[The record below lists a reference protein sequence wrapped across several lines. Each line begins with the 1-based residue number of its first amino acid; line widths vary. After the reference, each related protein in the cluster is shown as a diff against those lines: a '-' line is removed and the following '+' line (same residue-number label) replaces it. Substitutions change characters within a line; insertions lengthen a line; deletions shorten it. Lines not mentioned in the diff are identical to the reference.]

1 MIALLGITNNHVVS
15 APLSEPMMVELEKLN
30 NLLASFLKYAN
41 DGDNEL
47 F

>member
-30 NLLASFLKYAN
+30 NLLASFLKYGKN
-41 DGDNEL
+41 GEFDL